1 MASITDHRDIELRE
15 ISPADKKVARAGL
28 THVD

>member
-15 ISPADKKVARAGL
+15 ASPAKKKAARAGL

>member
-15 ISPADKKVARAGL
+15 VSPDKKAARAGL

>member
-15 ISPADKKVARAGL
+15 ASPAEKKAARAGL